1 MSALDAPYLVNEF
14 DYEVGREV
22 YKAMNPLFALL
33 YWLLQVYQFILVARV
48 LMSWIPNLD
57 PNNPIARVLYQ
68 LTEPVLAPIRSALP
82 PLGGVDLSPLVVFLG
97 IFILSQL
104 V

>member
-1 MSALDAPYLVNEF
+1 MFALDARFLANELN
-14 DYEVGREV
+14 YEVRRKV
-22 YKAMNPLFALL
+22 HTAMNPLFALL
-33 YWLLQVYQFILVARV
+33 YWLLQLYQMILLARV

-57 PNNPIARVLYQ
+57 PNNPIARILYQ

-82 PLGGVDLSPLVVFLG
+82 PMGGIDLSPLVVFLG
-97 IFILSQL
+97 IFILMQL

>member
-1 MSALDAPYLVNEF
+1 
-14 DYEVGREV
+14 
-22 YKAMNPLFALL
+22 MNPLFAVL
-33 YWLLQVYQFILVARV
+33 YWLLQVYQMILVARV

-57 PNNPIARVLYQ
+57 PNNPIARALYQ

-82 PLGGVDLSPLVVFLG
+82 PMGGIDLSPLVVFLG
-97 IFILSQL
+97 IFILMQL

>member
-22 YKAMNPLFALL
+22 YIAMNPLFALL